1 MINVNEKDRKAYI
14 RPVVR
19 EIGFDIE
26 DICQNESIID
36 GGNEPGW
43 GDD

>member
-1 MINVNEKDRKAYI
+1 MINVNETNRKAYI
-14 RPVVR
+14 RPAIR

-43 GDD
+43 DD